1 MSVVIAVLVCL
12 CGGLGASARY
22 IVDSYIKAVWHRAFP
37 MSTFVI
43 NVAAGLLAGAV
54 AGLYARPG
62 MSDQTHLLLATGLL
76 GGFSTFSTM
85 MNESVNAL
93 RAGRIAVFAGY
104 MAASVIAPVAAVALG
119 YLIAV

>member
-1 MSVVIAVLVCL
+1 MSVVVTVLVCL

-22 IVDSYIKAVWHRAFP
+22 IVDSYIKAVWHKAFP
-37 MSTFVI
+37 MSTFAI
-43 NVAAGLLAGAV
+43 NVAAGLLAGVV
-54 AGLYARPG
+54 AGLYARPS

-93 RAGRIAVFAGY
+93 RAGKIAVFAGY

-119 YLIAV
+119 YLIAA

>member
-1 MSVVIAVLVCL
+1 M
-12 CGGLGASARY
+12 ASGVPDVHLR
-22 IVDSYIKAVWHRAFP
+22 HQCRRRP
-37 MSTFVI
+37 
-43 NVAAGLLAGAV
+43 AV